1 MYTWWTPDYH
11 TAKLSSMQMPPF
23 QRALGEKVRRLRMKR
38 GWTQEEFAHRC
49 GMERSYMGVVE
60 NGKYNFTLKTVYKL
74 AKGLDTSV
82 SALLKGIL

>member
-1 MYTWWTPDYH
+1 
-11 TAKLSSMQMPPF
+11 MQMPPF
-23 QRALGEKVRRLRMKR
+23 QRALGERARRLRKKR

-49 GMERSYMGVVE
+49 DIHRSYMGAVE
-60 NGKYNFTLKTVYKL
+60 NGRYNFTLKTVYKL

>member
-1 MYTWWTPDYH
+1 
-11 TAKLSSMQMPPF
+11 
-23 QRALGEKVRRLRMKR
+23 MKR

-82 SALLKGIL
+82 AALLKGIL